1 MIPPESACVVEVDL
15 TIDESAVELSILR
28 LRSPNAAVQA
38 ALTQAFDAPWP
49 SAPNSVAGDEFR
61 VAWLGP
67 GQWALFGPPGEIADR
82 VEAACRGRLHHLADV
97 SSGYRLWI
105 LTGAAAPR
113 LINSGCSLDLHP
125 RVFGEG
131 RCARSVLAQIP
142 ILLIRRP
149 DGLDLLAESSLA
161 HYLRS
166 WLARARVAKL

>member
-61 VAWLGP
+61 VAWLG
-67 GQWALFGPPGEIADR
+67 QAIADR